1 MPVNLSV
8 KNVPDAL
15 AERLRER
22 AAANHRSLQRELVAI
37 LEQAVSLAGEPVE
50 RRAPVHS
57 GADRRAVEDV
67 LAELR
72 EIFPEPRR
80 GGPSSVDLIRQMR
93 DAHHGE
99 TPLALSARRGSR
111 WQ

>member
-8 KNVPDAL
+8 KNIPDAL
-15 AERLRER
+15 AERLRAR
-22 AAANHRSLQRELVAI
+22 AAANHRSLQRELVSI

-50 RRAPVHS
+50 RRGQV

-80 GGPSSVDLIRQMR
+80 GGPSSVELIRQMR
-93 DAHHGE
+93 DARHEEAQPAGSP
-99 TPLALSARRGSR
+99 TRGSCQR
-111 WQ
+111 